1 MMMLAISD
9 TQGTITLN
17 SSLDGRQAA
26 CYGEVVTYTCT
37 VTGAVSISW
46 TATPNL
52 TDPSLVQFFARTNNS
67 QVTLTSV
74 GPAADL
80 TSTFVF
86 TATVALNGTRIQC
99 NAMTKAGTETDNQ
112 ELIVA
117 GMYRCTTCAN
127 CTSTEKQAGTWHHIC
142 VIGG

>member
-1 MMMLAISD
+1 MMLAISD

-17 SSLDGRQAA
+17 SSLDARQVA

-52 TDPSLVQFFARTNNS
+52 TVPSLVQFFARTNNS
-67 QVTLTSV
+67 LVTL
-74 GPAADL
+74 GPLDMNAAAGL

-99 NAMTKAGTETDNQ
+99 SAMTKAGTETDNQ

-127 CTSTEKQAGTWHHIC
+127 YTFTEKQVST
-142 VIGG
+142 